1 MVCYFWSLLKLKSQV
16 LWDFNESKSYRTY
29 ELYGK
34 LSKQTKRFSSIL
46 CEKSKEDAPDKTVYL
61 C

>member
-1 MVCYFWSLLKLKSQV
+1 MKVNHKGH
-16 LWDFNESKSYRTY
+16 NY

-46 CEKSKEDAPDKTVYL
+46 CEVSKEDAPDKTVYL